1 MGPGPRLFRTCFSP
15 DMQFS
20 QMGLVDLHTQRT
32 LDTPTEEHVFDM
44 LGLPWM
50 PPTLRNADP

>member
-1 MGPGPRLFRTCFSP
+1 
-15 DMQFS
+15 MQFS
-20 QMGLVDLHTQRT
+20 QMGVVDLHTQRT

-50 PPTLRNADP
+50 PPALRNADP